1 MSNTFKRNN
10 DSTLDPYYWGGAD
23 ITLYSFVD
31 ILIENNT
38 MIEVLS
44 IYIFTTIVDI
54 LIITIR
60 VDMYQCILLE
70 YSLHQLM

>member
-10 DSTLDPYYWGGAD
+10 DSTLDPYHWGGAD
-23 ITLYSFVD
+23 ITLYSSVD

-60 VDMYQCILLE
+60 VDMNQCILLE